1 MGREFRA
8 DCRTLLSLAQGN
20 QLLDEKFVTRGY
32 DLSEYQ
38 YIAFRAVDRPLS
50 DRELAFAE
58 KQSTRARISRWSFT
72 NKYNFGDFRGDANG
86 LLRHGY
92 DVHLHYANFGVRKI
106 ALRFPEGLPFPK
118 AVWSQYAGA
127 RTLGWKKDAKGK
139 GGILTVSPSHEPS
152 EIEDIWAPDEY
163 MDDVAEIRNR
173 LVAGDLRALYLLWL
187 CAAYDDYLDPLD
199 LIEPPVPGGLTEL
212 THSAA
217 ALIEFFG
224 LDPLMLVA
232 ASEGAP
238 SAPARQ
244 DEEQL
249 IAGWIDGLGND
260 EPKRHLRRLLVEDTT
275 TVKAELIAMIRKSAA
290 SSDWPTVV
298 LGRSFHELLERTE
311 DIRAEQ
317 ETKAQV
323 KREAQAKREAA
334 KRQRQRE
341 ERMREMVKEPNKW
354 LRKTEKLAEARG
366 TENYEAAAEIL
377 ADLREAVGGDEGDR
391 ITRQHAAHLAKEHP
405 TLTHL
410 KSSLRKRCLLD

>member
-1 MGREFRA
+1 M
-8 DCRTLLSLAQGN
+8 
-20 QLLDEKFVTRGY
+20 
-32 DLSEYQ
+32 SEYQ
-38 YIAFRAVDRPLS
+38 YIAFRAVDRPLT

-58 KQSTRARISRWSFT
+58 KQSTRAEISRWSFT
-72 NKYNFGDFRGDANG
+72 NEYNFGNFRGDANG

-106 ALRFPEGLPFPK
+106 ALRLPVGLPFPK
-118 AVWSQYAGA
+118 VVCSQYARAG
-127 RTLGWKKDAKGK
+127 TLGWKKDAKGK
-139 GGILTVSPSHEPS
+139 GGILTLSPSHEPS

-163 MDDVAEIRNR
+163 VDDVVEIRNR

-199 LIEPPVPGGLTEL
+199 LIEPPVPGGLAEL
-212 THSAA
+212 KHSAA
-217 ALIEFFG
+217 ALLEFFG

-238 SAPARQ
+238 SATDRQ
-244 DEEQL
+244 DEEQQ
-249 IAGWIDGLGND
+249 IADWIDGLGND
-260 EPKRHLRRLLVEDTT
+260 EPKRHLRRLLVENTP
-275 TVKAELIAMIRKSAA
+275 TVKAELIAMIRKSTA

-298 LGRSFHELLERTE
+298 LGRSFHDLLERTE

-317 ETKAQV
+317 ETKERL

-334 KRQRQRE
+334 KLQQQRE

-354 LRKTEKLAEARG
+354 LRKTEKLANARG
-366 TENYEAAAEIL
+366 TQNYEAAAEIL

-391 ITRQHAAHLAKEHP
+391 ITRQHAAHLAKKHP

-410 KSSLRKRCLLD
+410 KSSLRKRSLLD